1 MLLGLS
7 GLGDHRSP
15 VPPLPFVVW
24 QMDFDWY
31 VDPAGP
37 VPSSLSSSV
46 AAQPA
51 CGAASATRKN
61 TTRARKPAAAP
72 RAQKAMPKAIV
83 AAAKPSATRG
93 AKRGA
98 TVAAK
103 KPPAAKRGARVQLRV
118 SKKTCAANKKRM
130 EVIALHLDVPA
141 QVPSGPVEPA
151 AFGDV
156 ISFGSACTGM
166 GMCKLAAIAAVQQR
180 GATARFVFDSENDKV
195 ALRFLAGQDW
205 TTVERRFLDCTSDE
219 FFEDAPCVDVF
230 LARLPWQGSLP
241 GQLLFG
247 IDDPRGRGLIII
259 HLLRYLRD
267 RQPRTVLL
275 ENVHGLYTHHFE
287 TLQNIIQI
295 LRSFVDNVT
304 NRTCY
309 SVRWAVLNTRDI
321 GMVPHNRIRVYIL
334 ALKRCGR
341 SHVPFDWPGPVAP
354 VPLASLYDSDTRFLK
369 SYENYPL
376 PYGLG
381 GDEIVLTRRVR
392 EALSE
397 VMTLARSQGRD
408 PTSYQVGVDAQSSQ
422 VNYQYNGIP
431 CLTQAR
437 GKTLSHWKLQSG
449 TFFSLTELCRLQ
461 GLSDQEIGQINLS
474 AVTQNQLG
482 GLLGNS
488 FSKSVVQRILVRAL
502 RAAEQPV

>member
-31 VDPAGP
+31 VDPGIGMST
-37 VPSSLSSSV
+37 PSSV
-46 AAQPA
+46 GNAAQPA

-61 TTRARKPAAAP
+61 TTQARKPAAAP

-83 AAAKPSATRG
+83 AAAK
-93 AKRGA
+93 
-98 TVAAK
+98 
-103 KPPAAKRGARVQLRV
+103 KPPAAKRGARRVQPP
-118 SKKTCAANKKRM
+118 AAKQCTNKKRM

-219 FFEDAPCVDVF
+219 FFEDAPYVDVF
-230 LARLPWQGSLP
+230 LAGFPCQPFSSG
-241 GQLLFG
+241 GLLFG
-247 IDDPRGRGLIII
+247 IEDPRGRGLIII

-275 ENVHGLYTHHFE
+275 ESWDGLYTHHFE
-287 TLQNIIQI
+287 TFQSIIQI

-309 SVRWAVLNTRDI
+309 SVHWAVLNTRDI

-474 AVTQNQLG
+474 AVTQTQLG

>member
-1 MLLGLS
+1 
-7 GLGDHRSP
+7 
-15 VPPLPFVVW
+15 
-24 QMDFDWY
+24 MDFDWY
-31 VDPAGP
+31 
-37 VPSSLSSSV
+37 SV

-118 SKKTCAANKKRM
+118 SKKNCAANKKRM

-180 GATARFVFDSENDKV
+180 GATARFVFDSENDNV

-230 LARLPWQGSLP
+230 LAGFPANPLHRARPSS
-241 GQLLFG
+241 
-247 IDDPRGRGLIII
+247 GL
-259 HLLRYLRD
+259 
-267 RQPRTVLL
+267 T
-275 ENVHGLYTHHFE
+275 
-287 TLQNIIQI
+287 
-295 LRSFVDNVT
+295 
-304 NRTCY
+304 
-309 SVRWAVLNTRDI
+309 TR
-321 GMVPHNRIRVYIL
+321 
-334 ALKRCGR
+334 
-341 SHVPFDWPGPVAP
+341 
-354 VPLASLYDSDTRFLK
+354 
-369 SYENYPL
+369 
-376 PYGLG
+376 
-381 GDEIVLTRRVR
+381 
-392 EALSE
+392 
-397 VMTLARSQGRD
+397 
-408 PTSYQVGVDAQSSQ
+408 VGE
-422 VNYQYNGIP
+422 G
-431 CLTQAR
+431 
-437 GKTLSHWKLQSG
+437 
-449 TFFSLTELCRLQ
+449 
-461 GLSDQEIGQINLS
+461 
-474 AVTQNQLG
+474 
-482 GLLGNS
+482 
-488 FSKSVVQRILVRAL
+488 
-502 RAAEQPV
+502 

>member
-1 MLLGLS
+1 M
-7 GLGDHRSP
+7 
-15 VPPLPFVVW
+15 
-24 QMDFDWY
+24 
-31 VDPAGP
+31 
-37 VPSSLSSSV
+37 
-46 AAQPA
+46 
-51 CGAASATRKN
+51 
-61 TTRARKPAAAP
+61 
-72 RAQKAMPKAIV
+72 
-83 AAAKPSATRG
+83 
-93 AKRGA
+93 
-98 TVAAK
+98 
-103 KPPAAKRGARVQLRV
+103 
-118 SKKTCAANKKRM
+118 
-130 EVIALHLDVPA
+130 
-141 QVPSGPVEPA
+141 
-151 AFGDV
+151 
-156 ISFGSACTGM
+156 
-166 GMCKLAAIAAVQQR
+166 
-180 GATARFVFDSENDKV
+180 
-195 ALRFLAGQDW
+195 
-205 TTVERRFLDCTSDE
+205 
-219 FFEDAPCVDVF
+219 DVF

-275 ENVHGLYTHHFE
+275 ESWDGLYTHHFE
-287 TLQNIIQI
+287 TFQSIIQI

-309 SVRWAVLNTRDI
+309 SVHWAVLNTRDI

-422 VNYQYNGIP
+422 VN
-431 CLTQAR
+431 
-437 GKTLSHWKLQSG
+437 
-449 TFFSLTELCRLQ
+449 
-461 GLSDQEIGQINLS
+461 
-474 AVTQNQLG
+474 
-482 GLLGNS
+482 
-488 FSKSVVQRILVRAL
+488 
-502 RAAEQPV
+502 

>member
-15 VPPLPFVVW
+15 APPLPFVVW

-31 VDPAGP
+31 
-37 VPSSLSSSV
+37 SV

-103 KPPAAKRGARVQLRV
+103 KPPAA

-241 GQLLFG
+241 SQLLFG

-287 TLQNIIQI
+287 TFQSIIQI

-309 SVRWAVLNTRDI
+309 SVHWAVLNTRDI

-354 VPLASLYDSDTRFLK
+354 VSLASLYDSDTRFLK
-369 SYENYPL
+369 SYDNYPL

-397 VMTLARSQGRD
+397 VMTLARSHGRD

-422 VNYQYNGIP
+422 VNYQYNGTP
-431 CLTQAR
+431 CLT
-437 GKTLSHWKLQSG
+437 
-449 TFFSLTELCRLQ
+449 F
-461 GLSDQEIGQINLS
+461 
-474 AVTQNQLG
+474 
-482 GLLGNS
+482 
-488 FSKSVVQRILVRAL
+488 
-502 RAAEQPV
+502 RAAKNAVALETAIGNVFQPD

>member
-1 MLLGLS
+1 
-7 GLGDHRSP
+7 
-15 VPPLPFVVW
+15 
-24 QMDFDWY
+24 MDFDWY
-31 VDPAGP
+31 VDPGIGMST
-37 VPSSLSSSV
+37 PSSV
-46 AAQPA
+46 GNAAQPA

-61 TTRARKPAAAP
+61 TTQARKPAAAP

-103 KPPAAKRGARVQLRV
+103 KPPAA

-230 LARLPWQGSLP
+230 LARLPWQGSLTD
-241 GQLLFG
+241 QLLFG

-287 TLQNIIQI
+287 TFQSIIQI

-309 SVRWAVLNTRDI
+309 SVHWAVLNTRDI

-354 VPLASLYDSDTRFLK
+354 VSLASLYDSDTRFLK

-488 FSKSVVQRILVRAL
+488 FSKSVVQRILVKAL

>member
-1 MLLGLS
+1 
-7 GLGDHRSP
+7 
-15 VPPLPFVVW
+15 
-24 QMDFDWY
+24 MDFDWY

-61 TTRARKPAAAP
+61 TTQARKPAAAP

-83 AAAKPSATRG
+83 AAAK
-93 AKRGA
+93 
-98 TVAAK
+98 
-103 KPPAAKRGARVQLRV
+103 KPPAAKRGARRVQPPEA
-118 SKKTCAANKKRM
+118 KQCTNKKRM

-141 QVPSGPVEPA
+141 QAVRGPVEPA

-230 LARLPWQGSLP
+230 LAGFPCQPFSSG
-241 GQLLFG
+241 GLLFG
-247 IDDPRGRGLIII
+247 IEDPRGRGLIII

-287 TLQNIIQI
+287 TFQSIIQI

-309 SVRWAVLNTRDI
+309 SVHWAVLNTRDI
-321 GMVPHNRIRVYIL
+321 GVVPHNRIRVYIL

-354 VPLASLYDSDTRFLK
+354 VSLASLYDSDTRFLK
-369 SYENYPL
+369 SYDNYPL

-422 VNYQYNGIP
+422 ANYAYNGIP

-474 AVTQNQLG
+474 AVSQNQLG